1 MKIVQSIEAVYEDQR
16 VLSELLKKQVDN
28 VFSRIKSNS
37 WHYFSRVKQLESFA
51 LKLETGRFSDPKSLE
66 DFFACTVVV
75 ENLNQINKASSL
87 VRQNFNVV
95 FQRPNNARQTH
106 KDPSSFQ
113 FDDLRLYATLIQSEF
128 LPEEPINQ
136 IVFEIQIK
144 TFLQHAWS
152 LATHDLIYKSD
163 EINWSKERIAY
174 QIKAMLEQAEVAISG
189 VNSLINVPE
198 VLKDNYE
205 TTQHKKILKFY
216 KEFFSVDDLP
226 NDIVRLCRN
235 TNDLLKVLGIKVGEL
250 KQILKNENDLGR
262 GTNFKNLSPFLLL
275 LQSIVNQNPDLIES
289 FLKTKSQQKFK
300 IILPKELNLNSIS
313 IDNEE
318 NIIKI

>member
-1 MKIVQSIEAVYEDQR
+1 MKIVQSIEALYEEQR
-16 VLSELLKKQVDN
+16 VLNDLLKSQVDN

-51 LKLETGRFSDPKSLE
+51 LKLETGRFSNPNSLE
-66 DFFACTVVV
+66 DFFACTIVV
-75 ENLNQINKASSL
+75 ENLDQINRANSII
-87 VRQNFNVV
+87 RQNFNVEY
-95 FQRPNNARQTH
+95 QRPNNARQTH

-113 FDDLRLYATLIQSEF
+113 FDDLRLYAKLIQSDF

-198 VLKDNYE
+198 VLKDNFE
-205 TTQHKKILKFY
+205 SIQHKKILKFY
-216 KEFFSVDDLP
+216 KEFFSMEDLP

-235 TNDLLKVLGIKVGEL
+235 TDELLKAINLKTGEL
-250 KQILKNENDLGR
+250 RQILKDENDQGR

-275 LQSIVNQNPDLIES
+275 IQSIVNQKPNVIET
-289 FLKTKSQQKFK
+289 FFKNESQQKFK
-300 IILPKELNLNSIS
+300 IVLPKELNVSSVSLG
-313 IDNEE
+313 NEE
-318 NIIKI
+318 KIIKI